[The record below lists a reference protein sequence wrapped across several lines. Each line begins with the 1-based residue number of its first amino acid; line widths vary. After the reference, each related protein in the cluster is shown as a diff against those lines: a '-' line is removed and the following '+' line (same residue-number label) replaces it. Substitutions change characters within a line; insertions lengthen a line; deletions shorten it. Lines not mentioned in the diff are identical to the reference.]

1 MNSFTFNSN
10 RERSFPKQ
18 FSDHFPTARAA
29 SVGCL
34 KVPRHVAPT
43 LHGTDGPDIVADK
56 AVAPNAEAQ
65 MRPASQP
72 SLTAPPAGHR
82 LARRDASAPLLD
94 DARLPAGHR
103 RSLAPPP
110 RRLRRGPAQLPACR
124 ASAASATGT
133 RCSRQTRRPSP
144 ASTSPSPRC
153 AGRLPTGAT
162 ATTPDRPPLL
172 LTAASNRPSG
182 VSGCCNR

>member
-18 FSDHFPTARAA
+18 FSDFPTPRAA

-43 LHGTDGPDIVADK
+43 LHGTDGPDTVADD
-56 AVAPNAEAQ
+56 AVAQ
-65 MRPASQP
+65 MRRLRRVRRRVSDSASSRAQ
-72 SLTAPPAGHR
+72 AGSTRRTCSAHR
-82 LARRDASAPLLD
+82 RR

-124 ASAASATGT
+124 AAPPPLP
-133 RCSRQTRRPSP
+133 RRGLAVRAKHDAP
-144 ASTSPSPRC
+144 ALGACQRPRRRLSTDFSVASPSND
-153 AGRLPTGAT
+153 ALPTSCEAAT
-162 ATTPDRPPLL
+162 PY
-172 LTAASNRPSG
+172 
-182 VSGCCNR
+182 

>member
-1 MNSFTFNSN
+1 MMFHNLSSGTNL
-10 RERSFPKQ
+10 KQ
-18 FSDHFPTARAA
+18 IDLGITNGGATHFPTPRAA

-72 SLTAPPAGHR
+72 SLTAPSAGHR
-82 LARRDASAPLLD
+82 LARRDAPAPRID

-124 ASAASATGT
+124 AAPPPLP
-133 RCSRQTRRPSP
+133 RRGLAVRDKHGVPLP
-144 ASTSPSPRC
+144 PRLPRPRD
-153 AGRLPTGAT
+153 AGRLPTGAAAVT
-162 ATTPDRPPLL
+162 A
-172 LTAASNRPSG
+172 
-182 VSGCCNR
+182 